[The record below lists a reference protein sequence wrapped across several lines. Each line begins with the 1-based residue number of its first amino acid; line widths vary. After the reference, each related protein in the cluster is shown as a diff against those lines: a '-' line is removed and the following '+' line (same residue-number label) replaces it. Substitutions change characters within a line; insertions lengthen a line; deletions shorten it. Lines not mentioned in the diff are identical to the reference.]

1 MLVAGSVVMAGQ
13 SGTKQLFLMDGE
25 MGGGGACQTQPTKF
39 TTFAS
44 EKYFVNRSSSVPASP
59 RQLRDPGQTSKQVR
73 KLFRVK
79 NSYFP
84 PVYLQ
89 SSKSSFQYCFPQ
101 ILCLLKMA
109 YLNCLP
115 ASQP

>member
-1 MLVAGSVVMAGQ
+1 MVMAGQ
-13 SGTKQLFLMDGE
+13 SGTKQLFLMDGD
-25 MGGGGACQTQPTKF
+25 MWGGGGGGVCQTQPTKF

-59 RQLRDPGQTSKQVR
+59 PQLRDSGQRSKQV
-73 KLFRVK
+73 KIIFRVK
-79 NSYFP
+79 FIFP
-84 PVYLQ
+84 FHLVYLQ
-89 SSKSSFQYCFPQ
+89 SSKSSFQYCFPL

-115 ASQP
+115 GSQQ